1 MDGTVEALPAPGSE
15 RSGIVRDATWYTSAT
30 YLSQFLAFGVGIVAK
45 RLLGPT
51 ELGIWAVLLSLL
63 SFLALLEFGV
73 TQATN
78 KQVAYAISKGDEMLV
93 EQYKRTQFTFVTALA
108 LLGSVGVVVYVQLF
122 RTTLSTPFA
131 SGLLW
136 LAVIFPLYQ
145 LHMGQV
151 TVFWANRR
159 FDATALVTLIEAVG
173 MGTIGLFLIWR
184 IGVYG
189 QIIGYLAVLLAKL
202 TFLAWQ
208 ARGDGALKIRFGWH
222 FPALRQLLR
231 VGLPLDAIAIVNL
244 AKLSATSLLVAYFL
258 DTTSVGYFALAL
270 SIQNYIY
277 WTPNAFSIV
286 MFPRF
291 QERMAT
297 SNDDPTALRSF
308 LVKPTIGLGYFVLP
322 VLISAS
328 FFLVPVLIRH
338 VLPAYVPSIVVLKVL
353 LAGTFFLSMEHMP
366 GQLLTSSNHLW
377 HRVALA
383 MMTLAALAACVAA
396 AVTFRRSLVSIVAAI
411 AVGNAIGFLVAFIFA
426 YGVVDGPRIDRWFVL
441 RLIGAFCY
449 LMLVLVLIDRFL
461 PASPTTLWLDAA
473 TSALK
478 WVVALIA
485 LLPIFLIAEREL
497 QLVTTLR
504 SLVTSRLGGAT
515 RAG

>member
-1 MDGTVEALPAPGSE
+1 MGGAVETVPVEKSE
-15 RSGIVRDATWYTSAT
+15 RSHIVRDATWYTTAT
-30 YLSQFLAFGVGIVAK
+30 YLSQFLAFGVGVVAK

-51 ELGIWAVLLSLL
+51 DLGVWAVLLSLL
-63 SFLALLEFGV
+63 SVLGLLEFGV
-73 TQATN
+73 SQAMN
-78 KQVAYAISKGDEMLV
+78 KQMAYVISKGDEARAD
-93 EQYKRTQFTFVTALA
+93 QYKRTQFTFITTTGLI
-108 LLGSVGVVVYVQLF
+108 GGIGVLVYVALHQS
-122 RTTLSTPFA
+122 LSPA
-131 SGLLW
+131 SATGLLW
-136 LAVIFPLYQ
+136 LAVIFPLNQ

-151 TVFWANRR
+151 NVFWANRR
-159 FDATALVTLIEAVG
+159 FDATGLVTIIESVG

-189 QIIGYLAVLLAKL
+189 QIIGFLVVLVAKL
-202 TFLAWQ
+202 TFLAWR
-208 ARGDGALKIRFGWH
+208 AKGIPRLKIRFGWYGR
-222 FPALRQLLR
+222 ALRELLA
-231 VGLPLDAIAIVNL
+231 VGLPLEAIALVNL
-244 AKLSATSLLVAYFL
+244 AKVSATSLIVAYFL

-322 VLISAS
+322 VLISGS

-338 VLPAYVPSIVVLKVL
+338 VLPAYIPSIVVLKVL

-383 MMTLAALAACVAA
+383 MVTLVALAACVAA
-396 AVTFRRSLVSIVAAI
+396 AVTFRRSLVSIVAAVAI
-411 AVGNAIGFLVAFIFA
+411 GNAIGFLVAFIFA
-426 YGVVDGPRIDRWFVL
+426 YRVVDGPRVDRWFVP
-441 RLIGAFCY
+441 RLAGAFCY
-449 LMLVLVLIDRFL
+449 LMLVLVLIDRVL
-461 PASPTTLWLDAA
+461 PTAPATLGLDTASA
-473 TSALK
+473 ALK
-478 WVVALIA
+478 WLVALIA
-485 LLPIFLIAEREL
+485 LAPLFLIAER
-497 QLVTTLR
+497 QL
-504 SLVTSRLGGAT
+504 SLVRTFRVYLTARFGGAAD
-515 RAG
+515 AG